1 MTGKSPPVT
10 DWFRHVLGG
19 RRPPPLPPMGP
30 PLFPPRPLPPP
41 DPAPPASAVTAFP
54 GPAQA
59 RAPEPAAA
67 PLAISYAAS
76 DPAPEPRPAAAS
88 EPAPAP
94 PALRVVKAT
103 AEPDS
108 GWIETPAVTV
118 ENAGS
123 LGRQMLQFFGARAIA
138 ERLGACTLSNFAFP
152 DWNLTFPKVD
162 ASRFR
167 STVYVEFADEP
178 TIAAV
183 LDIAKAEPSA
193 HIVIDNPL
201 QRQSLYLDRA
211 VYREIFPVVAE
222 DLPPIGDDELLI
234 NIRAGDLL
242 AGDEASR
249 PLTPVGFYRD
259 LVAQTGLKPVFLGQL
274 EDGLYI
280 RTLRQAF
287 PGARFIPSGGGARDF
302 DTIRRARNIV
312 AAVSTLS
319 VAAAWLSDAETVFLP
334 LNGFLNPAHRRDV
347 DLLPIDDPRYRFFL
361 FPLNHALP
369 EAQALE
375 HHARIAGTWKEV
387 SRAQLRRIRASA
399 PFVGWD
405 EADADARTPPADFDD
420 RAYLHAHLDAALAV
434 SEGWYAD
441 GWHHFVDIGR
451 RLGYGATKAEA
462 KPGVALVLAAHV
474 SKVGDMMAAA
484 ETWLEPAGG
493 NWIEGFALHAAAALA
508 GVGIEYQAL
517 AADGAEPGWTPVGA
531 FCGTRGKSR
540 PLRGFAM
547 RVAPAAAGQFT
558 SAMRG
563 GSPTA
568 RRSARSPTARRAAR
582 RAGRRSS
589 ACS

>member
-1 MTGKSPPVT
+1 M
-10 DWFRHVLGG
+10 R
-19 RRPPPLPPMGP
+19 
-30 PLFPPRPLPPP
+30 
-41 DPAPPASAVTAFP
+41 
-54 GPAQA
+54 
-59 RAPEPAAA
+59 
-67 PLAISYAAS
+67 
-76 DPAPEPRPAAAS
+76 
-88 EPAPAP
+88 
-94 PALRVVKAT
+94 AT

-108 GWIETPAVTV
+108 GWVETPAVTV
-118 ENAGS
+118 ENPGS

-167 STVYVEFADEP
+167 STVHVKSADEP

-193 HIVIDNPL
+193 HIVIDTPL
-201 QRQSLYLDRA
+201 QRQSLYLARET
-211 VYREIFPVVAE
+211 YREIFPVVAE
-222 DLPPIGDDELLI
+222 DLPPLDEDELLVHV
-234 NIRAGDLL
+234 RAGDPP
-242 AGDEASR
+242 ADDDASR
-249 PLTPVGFYRD
+249 PLTPIGFYRD
-259 LVAQTGLKPVFLGQL
+259 LVARTGLRPVFLGQL
-274 EDGLYI
+274 DDGLYV
-280 RTLRQAF
+280 RALRQAF
-287 PGARFIPSGGGARDF
+287 PGARFIPSQGDARDF

-334 LNGFLNPAHRRDV
+334 LSGFLNPAHRRDV

-369 EAQALE
+369 EAAALE
-375 HHARIAGTWKEV
+375 HHARMEGAWKEV
-387 SRAQLRRIRASA
+387 SRAQLRRIRAAA

-405 EADADARTPPADFDD
+405 EAGADARTPPADFDE

-441 GWHHFVDIGR
+441 GWHHYVDIGR
-451 RLGYGATKAEA
+451 RLGYGAAKAEA
-462 KPGVALVLAAHV
+462 KPGVALVLVAHV

-508 GVGIEYQAL
+508 GLGIEYQAL
-517 AADGAEPGWTPVGA
+517 DADEPEPGWTPVGA

-547 RVAPAAAGQFT
+547 RVAPAAAGHFICRYAGRFADGEEVGPLT
-558 SAMRG
+558 G
-563 GSPTA
+563 GDA
-568 RRSARSPTARRAAR
+568 CRSSGGAPLVGMFVSLRAAEQP
-582 RAGRRSS
+582 G
-589 ACS
+589 